1 MTATQTK
8 TKDAILGVVRACDA
22 AQLAT
27 VRPDGYPETRHMA
40 NMMNRNATD
49 LTLYFMTSR
58 STPKAAQITADPKCS
73 LYYYDMATHYSVRL
87 FGKMELIDDLAARRK
102 HWMGEFA
109 KFGYSGADDPEFILL
124 RFTPHE
130 YKYYDAD
137 GLQAGKLK

>member
-1 MTATQTK
+1 MTTTPETTK
-8 TKDAILGVVRACDA
+8 AILDVVRACDA
-22 AQLAT
+22 AQIAT

-49 LTLYFMTSR
+49 LNLFFMTSR
-58 STPKAAQITADPKCS
+58 GTPKAAQIQADNKCC
-73 LYYYDMATHYSVRL
+73 LYYYDDATHHSVRL
-87 FGKMELIDDLAARRK
+87 FGTLALIDDEKSRHA
-102 HWMGEFA
+102 HWMDEFA

-137 GLQAGKLK
+137 GLQTGKLK